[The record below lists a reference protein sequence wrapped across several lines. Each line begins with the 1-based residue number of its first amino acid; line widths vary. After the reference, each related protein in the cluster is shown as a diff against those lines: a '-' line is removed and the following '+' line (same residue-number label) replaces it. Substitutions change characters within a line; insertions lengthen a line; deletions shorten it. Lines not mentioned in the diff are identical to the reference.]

1 MAHQIEELA
10 VDVDRPIRTISRV
23 VFWIFFILY
32 AAVLGVLGWF
42 IYTHLLSST
51 TLLPGT
57 EHQKDGVIV
66 GLSVALL
73 GVILASL
80 TRDSI
85 YNSIVRRIDRK
96 RKKS

>member
-1 MAHQIEELA
+1 MAREIEELA

-73 GVILASL
+73 GVILAAL

-85 YNSIVRRIDRK
+85 YNSIVRRIERK

>member
-1 MAHQIEELA
+1 MARQIEELA
-10 VDVDRPIRTISRV
+10 VDVDRPIRTISRA
-23 VFWIFFILY
+23 VFWIFFIIY
-32 AAVLGVLGWF
+32 AAILGFLGWF

-85 YNSIVRRIDRK
+85 YNSIVRRIERK

>member
-1 MAHQIEELA
+1 MAREIEELA
-10 VDVDRPIRTISRV
+10 VDIERPIGTISRV
-23 VFWIFFILY
+23 VFWILFIVY
-32 AAVLGVLGWF
+32 AAIVGVLGWF
-42 IYTHLLSST
+42 LYTHLLSST

-85 YNSIVRRIDRK
+85 RNALYRRIDRK

>member
-1 MAHQIEELA
+1 MARELEELA
-10 VDVDRPIRTISRV
+10 VDFERPISKISRAI
-23 VFWIFFILY
+23 FWILFVIY
-32 AAVLGVLGWF
+32 AAILGFLGWF

-73 GVILASL
+73 GVILASI

-85 YNSIVRRIDRK
+85 RNAFYRSVDRK

>member
-1 MAHQIEELA
+1 MAREIEELA
-10 VDVDRPIRTISRV
+10 VDVERPIRTISRV

-32 AAVLGVLGWF
+32 AAILGFLGWF
-42 IYTHLLSST
+42 IYTHLLSGT
-51 TLLPGT
+51 TVLPGT

-73 GVILASL
+73 GVILAAL

-85 YNSIVRRIDRK
+85 RNAIVRRIERR

>member
-1 MAHQIEELA
+1 MAREIEELA
-10 VDVDRPIRTISRV
+10 VDVERPIRTISRV
-23 VFWIFFILY
+23 VFWIFFIVY
-32 AAVLGVLGWF
+32 AAILGFLGWF

-51 TLLPGT
+51 TVLPGT

-73 GVILASL
+73 GVILAAL

-85 YNSIVRRIDRK
+85 RNAIVRRIDRK

>member
-1 MAHQIEELA
+1 MARQIEELA

-32 AAVLGVLGWF
+32 AAILGFLGWF

-51 TLLPGT
+51 TVLPGT

-85 YNSIVRRIDRK
+85 YNSIVRRVERK